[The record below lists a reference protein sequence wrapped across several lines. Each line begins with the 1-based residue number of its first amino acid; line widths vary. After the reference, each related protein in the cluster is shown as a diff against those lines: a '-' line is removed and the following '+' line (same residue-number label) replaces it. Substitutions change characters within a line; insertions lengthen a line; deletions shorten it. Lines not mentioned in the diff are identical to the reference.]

1 MLFRLRGF
9 AILAAASMVC
19 GCADRPAP
27 VGVAAYAPPPP
38 APVMA
43 AAPPMAAG
51 PLSDPLIMRRG
62 VIGADAPEPPGFA
75 LYAYFLADS
84 PSDLEKR
91 KAALRVYLCDLSD
104 IPSAYPGGP
113 AKRGLYLVPVKD
125 HAPLYDKAGDADP
138 SQLVGSYDYSLAHD
152 ILAALVSDGYMKP
165 DDLRPDGIYFAAFD
179 RPIRLHPARAAIYEI
194 SRLPTPK
201 NVADWLIR
209 ERQSIEQGQAP
220 TTQGVKRVPSTPVMI
235 LDGLG
240 TVVIDLLQIKT
251 PVAEAA
257 STACG

>member
-1 MLFRLRGF
+1 MFLRLRAF
-9 AILAAASMVC
+9 ATLTTVSMIC
-19 GCADRPAP
+19 GCAEPPAP
-27 VGVAAYAPPPP
+27 ATGGAYAPPPP
-38 APVMA
+38 PPVMA
-43 AAPPMAAG
+43 AAPPMAEG

-62 VIGADAPEPPGFA
+62 VVGADTPEPPGFA

-104 IPSAYPGGP
+104 SPAGYPGGP
-113 AKRGLYLVPVKD
+113 GRRGLYLVPVKD

-138 SQLVGSYDYSLAHD
+138 SQLVSSYDYSLAHD

-179 RPIRLHPARAAIYEI
+179 RPIRSHPARAAIYEI

-201 NVADWLIR
+201 NVADWLIG

-240 TVVIDLLQIKT
+240 TVVIDLLHIKT
-251 PVAEAA
+251 PVAQAA